1 MTLKNYLVVMLTL
14 SAICWGIFFFIA
26 TLVDPLTT
34 NWLGFLL
41 FYASLF
47 AALSGSIA
55 LLGFFVRF
63 IVRKKDLA
71 FNLVRTAFRQS
82 FLLSLFIISLL
93 ILKSQNLFNGL
104 NLALLII
111 IFTIAELFLGSFK
124 KSHNPKN

>member
-26 TLVDPLTT
+26 TLVHPLTT

-55 LLGFFVRF
+55 LLGFFLRF

-104 NLALLII
+104 NLALLIV

-124 KSHNPKN
+124 KSYNPKS